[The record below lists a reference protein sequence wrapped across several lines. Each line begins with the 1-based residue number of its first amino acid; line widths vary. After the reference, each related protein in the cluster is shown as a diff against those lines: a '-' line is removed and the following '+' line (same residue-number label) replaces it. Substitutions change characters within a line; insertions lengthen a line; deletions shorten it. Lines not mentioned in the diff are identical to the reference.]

1 MVGTRDRRLL
11 EQMGEPELGCRLVAL
26 LGNNTYRNEGV
37 LQALREVRIDPANID
52 RISTFV

>member
-11 EQMGEPELGCRLVAL
+11 EQMGEPELGRRLVAL

>member
-11 EQMGEPELGCRLVAL
+11 EQMGEPELGRRLVAL
-26 LGNNTYRNEGV
+26 LGNNTYRNEGL